1 MGKKDLDDPDREA
14 IPEQHFTYYYNRY
27 FKKQLNTRFFG
38 TNSLPE
44 LFNLVQDTVEI
55 ANGYCVSKLKESD
68 TADFSIFVKLAEE
81 SRRERQRRLDA
92 GDDTAKL
99 RFSVLAASTPQ
110 SNSPSGTA
118 AAKAWQSNPKLSPTG
133 AAKARPATKW
143 QPRQSDWN

>member
-1 MGKKDLDDPDREA
+1 MGINDQCIGDGES
-14 IPEQHFTYYYNRY
+14 PEEV
-27 FKKQLNTRFFG
+27 LCA
-38 TNSLPE
+38 SLG
-44 LFNLVQDTVEI
+44 EI

-110 SNSPSGTA
+110 SSSTAGTA
-118 AAKAWQSNPKLSPTG
+118 AAKAWQSSPSTNRL
-133 AAKARPATKW
+133 APKARPATTWK
-143 QPRQSDWN
+143 PRQSDW